1 MKLSG
6 LASCLL
12 GLVVL
17 TANAKEIYP
26 KSVFPKDS
34 AVEVGDTLAGKPI
47 YVDGPGWTY
56 ASLYVG
62 RSTGG
67 SGPIEMPTV
76 WRVKRVNGVF
86 GFATSTTVTAGGRG
100 PSGGWSGDPCG
111 GDTIF
116 KINVVRG
123 MLDRCAVMR
132 FTEIPIAGKKT
143 TVLQAEAIETNR
155 DGRYYNHTILA
166 ALDNLGLPSNSFL
179 KGTPFEP
186 QAMAWLQ
193 QFLNATIKAA
203 DYNASASVFAAV
215 PSFEELVTSKPRAAK
230 PETKAGAA
238 LDGTKPPVNGLEE
251 RLLKLKRLFD
261 SGLITEREYKDLR
274 EKALQEL

>member
-67 SGPIEMPTV
+67 SQIEMPTA
-76 WRVKRVNGVF
+76 WRVKRVNGVAF
-86 GFATSTTVTAGGRG
+86 GAATTVNAERSRT
-100 PSGGWSGDPCG
+100 GGWSGDPCG

-123 MLDRCAVMR
+123 RLDRCAVMR

-143 TVLQAEAIETNR
+143 TVLQAEAIETNEG
-155 DGRYYNHTILA
+155 GRYYRHQIFA
-166 ALDNLGLPSNSFL
+166 VLDNLGLSSNSFL

-261 SGLITEREYKDLR
+261 SGLITEREYQDLR

>member
-62 RSTGG
+62 KSTGG
-67 SGPIEMPTV
+67 SQIEMPTA
-76 WRVKRVNGVF
+76 WRVKRVNGVAF
-86 GFATSTTVTAGGRG
+86 GAATTVNAGR
-100 PSGGWSGDPCG
+100 SRSNGWTGDPCG
-111 GDTIF
+111 GDKIF

-143 TVLQAEAIETNR
+143 TVLQAEAIETNEG
-155 DGRYYNHTILA
+155 GRYYRHQIFA
-166 ALDNLGLPSNSFL
+166 VLDNLGLSSNSFL

-203 DYNASASVFAAV
+203 EYNASASVFAAV

-261 SGLITEREYKDLR
+261 SGLITEREYQDLR

>member
-67 SGPIEMPTV
+67 SGQIEMPTV
-76 WRVKRVNGVF
+76 WRVKRVNGVAF
-86 GFATSTTVTAGGRG
+86 GAATTVTAGRSLSRG
-100 PSGGWSGDPCG
+100 WTGDPCG

-143 TVLQAEAIETNR
+143 TVLQAEAIETND
-155 DGRYYNHTILA
+155 DGRYYRHTIFA
-166 ALDNLGLPSNSFL
+166 VLDNLGLSSNSFL

>member
-1 MKLSG
+1 
-6 LASCLL
+6 
-12 GLVVL
+12 
-17 TANAKEIYP
+17 
-26 KSVFPKDS
+26 
-34 AVEVGDTLAGKPI
+34 
-47 YVDGPGWTY
+47 
-56 ASLYVG
+56 
-62 RSTGG
+62 
-67 SGPIEMPTV
+67 MPTV
-76 WRVKRVNGVF
+76 WRVKRVNGVAF
-86 GFATSTTVTAGGRG
+86 GAATTVNAGRSPSRG
-100 PSGGWSGDPCG
+100 WTGDPCG

-143 TVLQAEAIETNR
+143 TVLQAEAIETND
-155 DGRYYNHTILA
+155 DGRYYRHTIFA
-166 ALDNLGLPSNSFL
+166 VLDNLGLSSNSFL

-261 SGLITEREYKDLR
+261 SGLITEHEYKDLR
-274 EKALQEL
+274 

>member
-56 ASLYVG
+56 NSLYVG

-67 SGPIEMPTV
+67 SQIEMPTA
-76 WRVKRVNGVF
+76 WRVKRVNGVAF
-86 GFATSTTVTAGGRG
+86 GAATTVNAGRS
-100 PSGGWSGDPCG
+100 PSGGWTGDPCG

-143 TVLQAEAIETNR
+143 TVLQAEAIETNTG
-155 DGRYYNHTILA
+155 GRYYRHTIFA
-166 ALDNLGLPSNSFL
+166 VLDNLGLSSNSFL

-203 DYNASASVFAAV
+203 DYNASASAFAAV